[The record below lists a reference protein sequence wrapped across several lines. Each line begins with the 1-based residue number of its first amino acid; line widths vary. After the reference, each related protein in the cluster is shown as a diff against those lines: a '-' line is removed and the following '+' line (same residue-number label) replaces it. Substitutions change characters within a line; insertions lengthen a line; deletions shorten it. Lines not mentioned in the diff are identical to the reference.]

1 MLMWVPS
8 LTYSQYPIAKK
19 IGEDSVVIMTIKQGN
34 EINNTFLKLKD
45 SINTLKNGDVSSQLG
60 DMLELQRMYNSYSH
74 EYFNRKV
81 EQSRYDSLLNE
92 YNKKDNIHRAQI
104 RNNVILCS
112 IFSIVV
118 IFLRL

>member
-1 MLMWVPS
+1 MLMWVPN
-8 LTYSQYPIAKK
+8 LIYSQYPIAKK

-34 EINNTFLKLKD
+34 DINNTFIKLKD
-45 SINTLKNGDVSSQLG
+45 SINTLKNGDVNSQLD

-92 YNKKDNIHRAQI
+92 YNKKDGVHRSQI
-104 RNNVILCS
+104 RSNVILCT
-112 IFSIVV
+112 IFSIVI
-118 IFLRL
+118 IFMKL